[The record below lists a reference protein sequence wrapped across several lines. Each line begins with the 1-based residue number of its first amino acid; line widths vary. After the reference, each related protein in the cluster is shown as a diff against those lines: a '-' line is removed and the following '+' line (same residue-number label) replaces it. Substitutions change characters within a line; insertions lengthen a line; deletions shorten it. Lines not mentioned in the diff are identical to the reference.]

1 MEEGRPTSWN
11 GPPLQMTKDG
21 NIWTAWTRAEK
32 MYKKVQENNHESR
45 LKTSLK
51 TSSIFINHNRK
62 QIKSIL

>member
-21 NIWTAWTRAEK
+21 KNWTAWTRAEK
-32 MYKKVQENNHESR
+32 MYKKMQENNHESR

-51 TSSIFINHNRK
+51 TSSI
-62 QIKSIL
+62 L